1 MNKLANEII
10 IKDIHTIMKNKKII
24 GLMCL
29 VPLVLTIIMP
39 TIFIIAVK
47 NSNIEVSVFFKIFE
61 KTLKISMDKLSLIE
75 QKKFIVDFFIY
86 SILPIFFMLI
96 PTMVSTIVS
105 ANSFVGEREK
115 GTLETLFLAPVRVR
129 DIFIAKVKVSILFS
143 SGLNIAIF
151 VIMSIALNIVLYAC
165 GFEFFFPNTKWIILL
180 IIASL
185 AITILSTTFVIKK
198 SKNSDSVEEAQ
209 QAAVF
214 VILPIIGIVVGQFT
228 GFLFISTFAI
238 FVASILLLLLS
249 IIVMKIIS
257 IKIDY
262 YV

>member
-24 GLMCL
+24 GIMCL

-39 TIFIIAVK
+39 TLFIISVK
-47 NSNIEVSVFFKIFE
+47 NSNIEVSAFLKIFE
-61 KTLKISMDKLSLIE
+61 KILKMSIGKFSLIE
-75 QKKFIVDFFIY
+75 QKTIIIDFFIY
-86 SILPIFFMLI
+86 NVLPIFFMLI

-115 GTLETLFLAPVRVR
+115 GTLETLFLAPIRVR
-129 DIFIAKVKVSILFS
+129 DVFIAKVKVSILLS
-143 SGLNIAIF
+143 VVLNILIF
-151 VIMSIALNIVLYAC
+151 IIMCIALNIVLYIC
-165 GFEFFFPNTKWIILL
+165 GFDFFFPNAKWCILL

-185 AITILSTTFVIKK
+185 GITILSTTFVIRK

-209 QAAVF
+209 QVAVF

-228 GFLFISTFAI
+228 GFLFISTLAI
-238 FVASILLLLLS
+238 FVVSILLL
-249 IIVMKIIS
+249 IIS
-257 IKIDY
+257 IMVMKFISIKTDY
-262 YV
+262 YA

>member
-24 GLMCL
+24 GIMCL
-29 VPLVLTIIMP
+29 VPFILTIIMP
-39 TIFIIAVK
+39 TIFIVSVK
-47 NSNIEVSVFFKIFE
+47 NSNIEISAFLKIFE
-61 KTLKISMDKLSLIE
+61 KALNMSMGRFSLIE
-75 QKKFIVDFFIY
+75 QKKIIIDFFIY
-86 SILPIFFMLI
+86 NVLPIFFMLI

-115 GTLETLFLAPVRVR
+115 GTLETLFLAPLKVR
-129 DIFIAKVKVSILFS
+129 DIFIAKVKVSILLSVVF
-143 SGLNIAIF
+143 NIVIF
-151 VIMSIALNIVLYAC
+151 VIMSIVLNIVLYTC
-165 GFEFFFPNTKWIILL
+165 EFNFFFPNVKWWILL

-185 AITILSTTFVIKK
+185 GITILSTTFVIKK

-214 VILPIIGIVVGQFT
+214 VILPIISIVVGQFT

-238 FVASILLLLLS
+238 FVVSLLLLLIS
-249 IIVMKIIS
+249 IMVMKIIS
-257 IKIDY
+257 IKMDY
-262 YV
+262 YA